1 MRPEAQQRERP
12 LLDSDPAY
20 NDLAAVF
27 APARNAKTHTR
38 DLAAMP
44 VKGRTTRGAVVSA
57 FALVAML
64 AGLAGLAA
72 SHYAVTSVP
81 VPRPAPASP
90 IATPIAAKPQ
100 ATPAPRPTPAV
111 QAALPALIKLALS
124 RPPSLPPV
132 GPRPGPRTLSPPP
145 LAFVEPPALV
155 EPSRSQPTPH
165 LTGLALKR
173 ALAQDVIDTR
183 KLNMGV
189 IRDLPVS
196 PPAAATRQR

>member
-1 MRPEAQQRERP
+1 LLPEAQQRERP
-12 LLDSDPAY
+12 LLDSDQAY

-27 APARNAKTHTR
+27 APARSAKIHTPY
-38 DLAAMP
+38 LAAMP

-72 SHYAVTSVP
+72 SRYAVTP
-81 VPRPAPASP
+81 VPRPTPASP
-90 IATPIAAKPQ
+90 IATPILAKPQ
-100 ATPAPRPTPAV
+100 ATTAPQPTPAA
-111 QAALPALIKLALS
+111 QSASPAPIKLALS

-132 GPRPGPRTLSPPP
+132 TPRPVPRTLSPPP
-145 LAFVEPPALV
+145 LALV

-189 IRDLPVS
+189 IRDLPAS